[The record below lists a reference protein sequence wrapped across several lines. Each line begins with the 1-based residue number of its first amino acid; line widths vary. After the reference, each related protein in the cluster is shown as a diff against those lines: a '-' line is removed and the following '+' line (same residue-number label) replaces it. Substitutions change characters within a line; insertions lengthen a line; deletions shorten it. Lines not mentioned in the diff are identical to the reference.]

1 MTNPNNNKKPL
12 DLAHQVANTIDGGN
26 SILIAL
32 SKNPSVDALSAAIA
46 LSLILDKLGKHVTAI
61 FSGKTPQMLSFLE
74 PEKTFASD
82 TNSLQDFIIA
92 INKDKADHLRYKI
105 DGDFVKVYVTPYRT
119 RLSQADVEF
128 SYGDYNVD
136 LVIALDVPTLDD
148 LDSALSEHGRILHN
162 ARAINI
168 SVDLAAN
175 FGDIKWSDA
184 SASSISELIVSLVN
198 VFQEKQADVLSKA
211 SATALLAGII
221 SATNRFSNERTTP
234 VTMRAASLLMGAGAD
249 AQLISSSIP
258 VEILTPEETPEE
270 PEAQEEARPEAPIE
284 SITPTESAT
293 PTEPTTPTEPEAPA
307 ESAVSQAV
315 PARPVAQAT
324 PAPIAP
330 VPATPAPTTATPA
343 PVMPTSVTTPTAP
356 TSPAE
361 PTPPAPLT
369 APATPVPEIKANPA
383 AILSSPRLPE
393 QNQAGTPSVDELVPQ
408 GDQDDQTTNLS
419 GAIDFT
425 PDATISTHGK
435 KLVPSD
441 ETPVLPTPAVDY
453 SELMRQALA
462 TPATPP
468 QTSPATA
475 PTPSVAPNP
484 GTILPPPPA
493 PFNPA
498 AIPPVPPQAPQ
509 AEVQTPPPA
518 EPDEPDFI
526 PTPLPATSAPS
537 IAVPAPKQEAA
548 PAPTPENQ
556 PVDLNA
562 FQIPNLPV
570 QNQQTQ

>member
-12 DLAHQVANTIDGGN
+12 DLVHQVANAIDGGN

-46 LSLILDKLGKHVTAI
+46 LSLTLDKLGKHVTAI

-74 PEKTFASD
+74 PEKTFAAD

-136 LVIALDVPTLDD
+136 LVIALDVPTLND

-270 PEAQEEARPEAPIE
+270 PEAQEEARPEVPIE

-293 PTEPTTPTEPEAPA
+293 PTEPATPAEPEAPV
-307 ESAVSQAV
+307 EPVVSQTPAV
-315 PARPVAQAT
+315 PAVPAEPVAQVA

-330 VPATPAPTTATPA
+330 ATSAPATPATA
-343 PVMPTSVTTPTAP
+343 TAP
-356 TSPAE
+356 TT
-361 PTPPAPLT
+361 PTPPAEASSPVPLT
-369 APATPVPEIKANPA
+369 APATPVQEIKANPA

-393 QNQAGTPSVDELVPQ
+393 QNQESAPSVDELAPQ
-408 GDQDDQTTNLS
+408 GNQDSQTTNLS

-435 KLVPSD
+435 KLVPPD

-475 PTPSVAPNP
+475 PTPSVAPNLN
-484 GTILPPPPA
+484 TILPPPPA

-498 AIPPVPPQAPQ
+498 AIPPVPPKAPRPK
-509 AEVQTPPPA
+509 AQTPPPTEA
-518 EPDEPDFI
+518 APDEPDFI
-526 PTPLPATSAPS
+526 PTPLPATPAPS
-537 IAVPAPKQEAA
+537 IAVPAPKQEAT
-548 PAPTPENQ
+548 PASTPENP

-562 FQIPNLPV
+562 FQIPNPPA